1 MIFFNLNKD
10 LYFNE
15 VIIASIALPC
25 RQVAFR
31 PEKDRKVFLL
41 VNNLE
46 TFYTLD
52 RRIWHEKEIRF
63 RSDSFRIVVQIQV
76 GSVRATAK
84 VTEWVSLFLQFVLY

>member
-1 MIFFNLNKD
+1 MICFNLNKD

-52 RRIWHEKEIRF
+52 RENTGEKK
-63 RSDSFRIVVQIQV
+63 
-76 GSVRATAK
+76 K
-84 VTEWVSLFLQFVLY
+84 V